1 MKTIGL
7 LGGMSWH
14 SSALYYQLL
23 NEGIQQRLGGLH
35 SAKIIMSSFDF
46 AEIAQLQEN
55 KDWHQAGELLAQQ
68 ALKLQQ
74 AGADFLIIG
83 TNTMHMSVP
92 IIRQYIRIPILHIA
106 EATAKTILAKRYT
119 TAGLLGTR
127 FTMQMDYYKSHLQDN
142 GLDVI
147 IPDDDS
153 CQRVDEIIF
162 KELCHGE
169 IKKQSRKDYLKIID
183 DLANKGAEC
192 IIAGCTEITLL
203 IKQSDTRI
211 PLFDTTAIHAQA
223 AVDFALEEK

>member
-46 AEIAQLQEN
+46 AEIAALQN
-55 KDWHQAGELLAQQ
+55 QNAWHQAGELLAKQ

-92 IIRQYIRIPILHIA
+92 IIRQYLRIPIVHIA
-106 EATAKTILAKRYT
+106 DATADVIMRQGYRF
-119 TAGLLGTR
+119 AGLLGTR
-127 FTMQMDYYKSHLQDN
+127 FTMQMDYYKSHLEDK
-142 GLDVI
+142 GIDVLV
-147 IPDDDS
+147 PDDEA
-153 CQRVDEIIF
+153 CQRVNDVIF
-162 KELCHGE
+162 SELCHGE
-169 IKKQSRKDYLKIID
+169 INAQSRQDYLNIIN
-183 DLANKGAEC
+183 DLSKKGAEC
-192 IIAGCTEITLL
+192 IIAGCTEITML
-203 IKQSDTRI
+203 IKQSDTSI

-223 AVDFALEEK
+223 AVDFALKAD